1 MSSLDEKKLTGTP
14 SSPRESSSLEAL
26 SLPDSSSS
34 TNQHFL
40 VNYSAEEEAALVR
53 KIDWKLLPGL
63 TFLYLLS
70 FLDRSNVGN
79 ARM

>member
-1 MSSLDEKKLTGTP
+1 MSSSLDEKKSAEATP
-14 SSPRESSSLEAL
+14 SIRSTSKEAL
-26 SLPDSSSS
+26 KEETGGSPL
-34 TNQHFL
+34 L
-40 VNYSAEEEAALVR
+40 RYSAEEEASLVR

-79 ARM
+79 AKL